1 LPHSDPGIL
10 GGLMLATILGAD
22 AQDCTDQME
31 QIWRFRHDQF
41 VERLGWEACR
51 RSDNREI
58 DQFDGDA
65 AIHLPLV
72 VDGRVVGYS
81 RLLPT
86 LKPHLLSDVYPH
98 LMDGQVWPR
107 GERIFEWTR
116 CIAEAS
122 DKTVSG
128 VAISN
133 ILMTGV
139 LEFCLVAGI
148 EMLIV
153 ETHPKLVNLLVTTGW
168 EVMPLAAPSVLE
180 GSLIVPITAK
190 PSMAGLLRHHSL
202 YGITGSVLDLEMSPG
217 NPFGASPLTRL
228 TFAQELHGTMQY
240 SRMAGE

>member
-1 LPHSDPGIL
+1 
-10 GGLMLATILGAD
+10 MLATILGAD

-98 LMDGQVWPR
+98 LMDGRAWPR

-128 VAISN
+128 VGISN

-139 LEFCLVAGI
+139 LEFCLVSGI

-217 NPFGASPLTRL
+217 NPFGASPLARL
-228 TFAQELHGTMQY
+228 PFAQELHGTMQY